1 MLISFLCPTAAL
13 DAALAKQIMEG
24 ITAKQ
29 LEAQVCADYANSS
42 RFCDAHGDRGDGVPL
57 MANASRL
64 PLQLHC
70 IMHSAGHAFQYADPG
85 ASLVFRHTIPQRDA
99 ARLHGS
105 RHEGSPVRL
114 VADAR
119 AVLWHQVVR
128 RQFSAPYR
136 FPCTLLMC
144 IFHVHSHIKG
154 LMKKAGLKI
163 REDVMGNV
171 FGRWE
176 GSKHGA
182 GDHALPDG
190 AMFSAHCTYSA
201 GRPGCNLKLPASRSA
216 RAHLER

>member
-1 MLISFLCPTAAL
+1 MST
-13 DAALAKQIMEG
+13 LAGQRKH
-24 ITAKQ
+24 
-29 LEAQVCADYANSS
+29 C
-42 RFCDAHGDRGDGVPL
+42 
-57 MANASRL
+57 L
-64 PLQLHC
+64 PLQLPC
-70 IMHSAGHAFQYADPG
+70 FMHSAGHAFQSADPG
-85 ASLVFRHTIPQRDA
+85 VGLVFRHIIPQRDA

-105 RHEGSPVRL
+105 RHGGSQVRR

-119 AVLWHQVVR
+119 AVLWHQVAC
-128 RQFSAPYR
+128 RQLPAPCR
-136 FPCTLLMC
+136 LPCTLLMC
-144 IFHVHSHIKG
+144 IVHVCSHIKG

-190 AMFSAHCTYSA
+190 ATFSAHCTSA
-201 GRPGCNLKLPASRSA
+201 GRPSCNVKLPASRSA